1 MATIYSIVMNKG
13 GVGKTT
19 FTANFA
25 GVLSE
30 EKDSRVLIIDSDGQ
44 ANSAYT
50 FGIDTSNYQN
60 TIYDVYM
67 GKCTIKDVTV
77 NVRKNIDIALAN
89 KDMNLIE
96 FDIYNLLEARV
107 KEDGKSEYTILKD
120 ALKEV
125 VDEYDYIII
134 DTPPSLGF
142 VTRNG
147 LIACDEVIIP
157 FQPTHFA
164 GKGLVSMINEIDEF
178 KLEQGISIKIA
189 GIVGMMLEKKTIVHS
204 TIYQTAKDYCASR
217 KIPFMK
223 RSIPKSTVYEKAI
236 TFDNL
241 PATLV
246 TTRKKASK
254 AVKPFFEI
262 VDEILER
269 EVVVNG

>member
-19 FTANFA
+19 FATNFA

-30 EKDSRVLIIDSDGQ
+30 EKDARVLIVDSDGQ

-50 FGIDTSNYQN
+50 FGMDTSDREY

-77 NVRKNIDIALAN
+77 NVRKNIDVAVAN
-89 KDMNLIE
+89 RDMNLIE
-96 FDIYNLLEARV
+96 FDIYNTLESRV
-107 KEDGKSEYTILKD
+107 RDEGKSEYTILKD

-125 VDEYDYIII
+125 ENEYDYIII

-157 FQPTHFA
+157 FQPTHYA
-164 GKGLVSMINEIDEF
+164 SKGLVSMINEIDEF
-178 KLEQGISIKIA
+178 KIEQGIDIKIA
-189 GIVGMMLEKKTIVHS
+189 GVVGMVIDKKTVVH
-204 TIYQTAKDYCASR
+204 TAIYPTARDYCRSR

-223 RSIPKSTVYEKAI
+223 RSIPRATVYEKSV

-241 PATLV
+241 PATLL
-246 TTRKKASK
+246 TNRKKASK

-262 VDEILER
+262 VDEILEG